1 MTVYVVQQPQRWNHE
16 KQAMESAFDVVEAE
30 EFGDLVYLLSP
41 MAKPFNVEDSILGQI
56 KEGLARFCDEDYLLL
71 IGNPVLIGIT
81 CTVAAGQN
89 NGSVR
94 LLQWSGK
101 NKKYI
106 PITVK
111 NLLTSMPNNVE

>member
-1 MTVYVVQQPQRWNHE
+1 MTVYVVQQPQRWNAQ

-56 KEGLARFCDEDYLLL
+56 REGLARFNDEDYLLL
-71 IGNPVLIGIT
+71 IGNPVLIGVV
-81 CTVAAGQN
+81 CTVAAARNEGR
-89 NGSVR
+89 VR

-111 NLLTSMPNNVE
+111 NLLTFTPNNVE

>member
-1 MTVYVVQQPQRWNHE
+1 
-16 KQAMESAFDVVEAE
+16 
-30 EFGDLVYLLSP
+30 
-41 MAKPFNVEDSILGQI
+41 
-56 KEGLARFCDEDYLLL
+56 L

-81 CTVAAGQN
+81 CTVAAAQN
-89 NGSVR
+89 KGSVR

-111 NLLTSMPNNVE
+111 NLLTSTPNNVE